1 MSQNVK
7 RDLQVYYSVD
17 QEKRDYYNFW
27 SDLISELKK
36 YHTIY
41 ETKFINSETS
51 HIELTKKEKPY
62 LELKS
67 CDFVIEDKNS
77 GEFWILSNCDQ
88 LSSAI
93 LTEKDNTFLKKVLF
107 SQYVPDQIVHH
118 VGKNFYKYHPWIY
131 FSYKSF
137 DREEFITK
145 RKTINTLIP
154 KMFFGGSVQS
164 RPILEYID
172 NSIVEKSYMK
182 EHHNYLEEVVR
193 YKVGLSIGGASVGD
207 LCYRDI
213 EYMALGIPF
222 IKFNYVATLNPPLV
236 PNYHYISVPFEDL
249 PKHNEVFKDR
259 LGTEKHAKL
268 IQNKFDEVIHN
279 ENFLEYISVNAK
291 SYYNQFLAS
300 ENRTKHTID
309 LLGLN
314 VDSKFLKDQTDDYV
328 PTKQNLQKMQKSI
341 NKTTL
346 VTGLWNINRDSLS
359 EGWSRSF
366 NHYLSKLEQLLQ
378 VDENLIIFGEQ
389 DLEEWVYSK
398 RDRSK
403 TQFIVRSQNWF
414 KNEFYEK
421 IQTIRTNP
429 NWYNKA
435 GWLPEST
442 QAKLEMYNPLVMSKV
457 FLLNDAKIMD
467 SFDSTHLFWID
478 AGITNTVHP
487 GYFTHDKVLN
497 KLNNLKNIT
506 FIAFPYEAENEIH
519 GFDYSE
525 MCRMVNKKIDK
536 VCRGGFFGGP
546 KEKIGEFNPLYYSLM
561 SDTLSRGYMGTEESL
576 FTLLTY
582 LYPESFEYFEIESNG
597 LISKFFEDVKNDQ
610 HKIKS
615 ESLSPVSKNN
625 LDINNSALY
634 VITFNSP
641 KQFETLIESMIQYDC
656 NFIDKPKKY
665 LLNNSSD
672 ESTFDMYEKLC
683 AEYEFVHI
691 KKDNLG
697 ICGGRQFI
705 AEHAEANNFDYYF
718 FFEDDMFFYPNK
730 GEVCRNGFNRY
741 VSNFYN
747 NVLQIIQKHN
757 FDFLKFNYSEFFGDN
772 GTQWSWYNVPQ
783 KVREEFWPGK
793 NRLPELGLD
802 PNAPRTRYEHIW
814 SHNGIPYVSGEIYYS
829 NWPQVV
835 SRDGNKKMFLDTTWA
850 HPFEQTWM
858 SHIFQETKKDNIKPA
873 LLLMTPTEHNRFEF
887 YAKELRKES

>member
-1 MSQNVK
+1 M
-7 RDLQVYYSVD
+7 
-17 QEKRDYYNFW
+17 
-27 SDLISELKK
+27 
-36 YHTIY
+36 
-41 ETKFINSETS
+41 
-51 HIELTKKEKPY
+51 
-62 LELKS
+62 
-67 CDFVIEDKNS
+67 
-77 GEFWILSNCDQ
+77 
-88 LSSAI
+88 
-93 LTEKDNTFLKKVLF
+93 
-107 SQYVPDQIVHH
+107 
-118 VGKNFYKYHPWIY
+118 
-131 FSYKSF
+131 
-137 DREEFITK
+137 
-145 RKTINTLIP
+145 
-154 KMFFGGSVQS
+154 
-164 RPILEYID
+164 
-172 NSIVEKSYMK
+172 
-182 EHHNYLEEVVR
+182 
-193 YKVGLSIGGASVGD
+193 
-207 LCYRDI
+207 
-213 EYMALGIPF
+213 
-222 IKFNYVATLNPPLV
+222 
-236 PNYHYISVPFEDL
+236 
-249 PKHNEVFKDR
+249 
-259 LGTEKHAKL
+259 
-268 IQNKFDEVIHN
+268 
-279 ENFLEYISVNAK
+279 
-291 SYYNQFLAS
+291 
-300 ENRTKHTID
+300 
-309 LLGLN
+309 
-314 VDSKFLKDQTDDYV
+314 
-328 PTKQNLQKMQKSI
+328 
-341 NKTTL
+341 
-346 VTGLWNINRDSLS
+346 
-359 EGWSRSF
+359 
-366 NHYLSKLEQLLQ
+366 
-378 VDENLIIFGEQ
+378 
-389 DLEEWVYSK
+389 
-398 RDRSK
+398 
-403 TQFIVRSQNWF
+403 
-414 KNEFYEK
+414 
-421 IQTIRTNP
+421 
-429 NWYNKA
+429 
-435 GWLPEST
+435 
-442 QAKLEMYNPLVMSKV
+442 
-457 FLLNDAKIMD
+457 
-467 SFDSTHLFWID
+467 
-478 AGITNTVHP
+478 
-487 GYFTHDKVLN
+487 N